1 MPYLCGLSNQADP
14 MLTEIAIVAA
24 LILINGALSMSELAV
39 VSSRPA
45 RLKPMADRGSRG
57 AAAALRL
64 GSDPGRFLSSVQ
76 IGITLVGVL
85 SGAFSGATLGARFAG
100 FIAGQGV
107 SVEMAHTFG
116 VGGVVV
122 LLTYLSL
129 IVGELVPKQIAL
141 KDPEAV
147 AARVAPAMELISRI
161 AAPLVFLL
169 DWSGRII
176 LFLLGVARDGKARV
190 TEEEVRTLLAEAHV
204 DGVLE
209 SEESAMM
216 SGVMRLADRTAR
228 ALMTPRREV
237 EMIDI
242 AATPAEVRDAIRRIA
257 RPRIP
262 VQNAATGEV
271 LGVLYVTD
279 AFAAVTRNQ
288 PLDLSA
294 LMREVPVVSDMADA
308 LDVIEIL
315 RASPNHMALVYDEYG
330 AFEGIITTGDI
341 LEAITG
347 VFQEHASAEPALLRR
362 EDGSYLV
369 SGWMPV
375 DEFCEALDVPRSL
388 AGDYKTVAGLV
399 LHQLRHLP
407 ALGDHFTA
415 AGWRFEVIDLDD
427 RRIDK
432 LLVSRA

>member
-1 MPYLCGLSNQADP
+1 MIF
-14 MLTEIAIVAA
+14 EILIVAA
-24 LILINGALSMSELAV
+24 LIVLNGALAMSELAV

-45 RLKPMADRGSRG
+45 RLRPMADAGRRG

-64 GSDPGRFLSSVQ
+64 GADPGRFLSTVQ

-85 SGAFSGATLGARFAG
+85 SGAYSGATLGSRLSGWLVDQG
-100 FIAGQGV
+100 FSAQW
-107 SVEMAHTFG
+107 SYSLG

-122 LLTYLSL
+122 VLTYLSL

-141 KDPEAV
+141 KNPEAV
-147 AARVAPAMELISRI
+147 AARVAPAMELLSRI
-161 AAPLVFLL
+161 GAPIIWLL
-169 DWSGRII
+169 DLSGRA
-176 LFLLGVARDGKARV
+176 LLVLLGQTAEGKARV
-190 TEEEVRTLLAEAHV
+190 TDEEVRTLLAEAHHE
-204 DGVLE
+204 GVIE
-209 SEESAMM
+209 TEEQQMLT
-216 SGVMRLADRTAR
+216 GVMRLADRSAR

-237 EMIDI
+237 DLLDLDASTEDLL
-242 AATPAEVRDAIRRIA
+242 AAIRRIA

-262 VQNAATGEV
+262 VRNRETDEV
-271 LGVLYVTD
+271 LGVLYLTD
-279 AFAAVTRNQ
+279 AFAAMSQ
-288 PLDLSA
+288 GAPLDVKA
-294 LMREVPVVSDMADA
+294 LMREVPVVSDRADA

-330 AFEGIITTGDI
+330 SFEGLITTGDI

-347 VFQEHASAEPALLRR
+347 TFMEQQSEEPALLRR

-375 DEFCEALDVPRSL
+375 DEFRDALAFPD
-388 AGDYKTVAGLV
+388 AGGDFETVAGLV
-399 LHQLRHLP
+399 IDHLRRLP
-407 ALGDHFTA
+407 ALGDHFTLH
-415 AGWRFEVIDLDD
+415 GWRFEVIDLDD